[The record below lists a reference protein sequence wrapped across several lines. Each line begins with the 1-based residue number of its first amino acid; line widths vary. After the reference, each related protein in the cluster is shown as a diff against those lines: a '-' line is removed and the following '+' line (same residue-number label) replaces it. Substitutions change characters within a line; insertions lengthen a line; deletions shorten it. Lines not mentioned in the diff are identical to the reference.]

1 MTIEKKIMHFDLII
15 KYSGTAKIVFTMLLL
30 FILMDLL
37 FPIPELKQYSK
48 EILTRDGTLLSAYL
62 TEDDKWRFKTEL
74 EEISPELIKAIVE
87 KEDSWFYWH
96 FGVNPIS
103 IVRALYKNLISGKRV
118 SGASTIT
125 MQVARMLEPKDRTYI
140 NKFVEVFRAI
150 QIEISYSKNEILE
163 IYLSLLPFG
172 GNIEGVKSASY
183 IYFNRPPDKLS
194 LAQSIILAVIPN
206 DPNSLRLDRIND
218 EIIKERNYW
227 IKKFRDENVFSSNEL
242 DDALEE
248 PVEPNRFDIPTLAP
262 HFSYRVKENFN
273 ESKIKTTL
281 DLSIQQTAE
290 YLLSRQVKAVFYKG
304 ITNGAVLVID
314 NKNSS
319 VVAYCG
325 SADFYDDGSF
335 GQVNGITA
343 IRSPGSTLKPALYAY
358 AFDNGTLTPQMKLAD
373 IPTDFNGYQP
383 ENYDLKFYGNI
394 STEFALVNS
403 LNIPAVSLLRSSGL
417 NNFTNFLEEC
427 GFNEI
432 HKQKDK
438 LGLSL
443 ILGGCGSTL
452 EELTRLYSAF
462 ASKGRLDRLVYRVND
477 LEKEEGVEVFSSA
490 SSFLIGEILSRI
502 NRSDIADLTNYSKLP
517 KFAWK
522 TGTSYGKRDAWAIGF
537 NPNYTIGVWMGNFNG
552 RGSPHLSGAEAAI
565 PLLFDLFN
573 AIDYDA
579 DEKWFDI
586 PSELYRRKV
595 CSESGLLP
603 TRYCNNVIDDFAI
616 KDRSH
621 NKSCNIHN
629 PVYVNLD
636 ETIQYCT
643 ECLPRDDYKKV
654 VYSIYQPELTVW
666 LSENNYNITL
676 PPPHN
681 HNCTAMFSEEGPRI
695 LSPTE
700 DYEYFV
706 EENSKQE
713 IVLLAAS
720 NGKVNTHY
728 WFVNDQYYTKTKPG
742 TKIFLKPETEEL
754 KITCLDDKG
763 RGEIVRVRVKYY

>member
-1 MTIEKKIMHFDLII
+1 MHFELII
-15 KYSGTAKIVFTMLLL
+15 KYLRTVTTIITILLL
-30 FILMDLL
+30 FVLLDLL
-37 FPIPELKQYSK
+37 FPLPEQKQYSK
-48 EILTRDGTLLSAYL
+48 EILANDGTLLSAYL

-74 EEISPELIKAIVE
+74 EEISPELIKAIIE

-96 FGVNPIS
+96 LGVNPIS
-103 IVRALYKNLISGKRV
+103 IVRALYKNFISGERV

-125 MQVARMLEPKDRTYI
+125 MQVARMLEPKERTYL
-140 NKFVEVFRAI
+140 NKFIEMFRAL
-150 QIEISYSKNEILE
+150 QIELRYSKNEILE
-163 IYLSLLPFG
+163 MYLSLLPFG

-194 LAQSIILAVIPN
+194 LAQSVLLAVIPN
-206 DPNSLRLDRIND
+206 NPNSLRLDRIND
-218 EIIKERNYW
+218 EIIIRRNYW
-227 IKKFRDENVFSSNEL
+227 INKFRNENVFSLNEL
-242 DDALEE
+242 DDAFEE
-248 PVEPNRFDIPTLAP
+248 PVEPNRFKIPTLAP
-262 HFSYRVKENFN
+262 HFSYYVKENFK
-273 ESKIKTTL
+273 EYKIKTTL

-290 YLLSRQVKAVFYKG
+290 NLLLRQVKAVFYKG

-343 IRSPGSTLKPALYAY
+343 IRSPGSTLKPALYEY

-394 STEFALVNS
+394 SARFALVNS
-403 LNIPAVSLLRSSGL
+403 LNIPAVSLLRRSGL
-417 NNFTNFLEEC
+417 NNFTNFLEGC
-427 GFNEI
+427 GFSEI
-432 HKQKDK
+432 RKQKGK

-452 EELTRLYSAF
+452 EELTRLFSAF
-462 ASKGRLDRLVYRVND
+462 ASKGSLHPLVYRVNE
-477 LEKEEGVEVFSSA
+477 LANKKSVKVFSSA
-490 SSFLIGEILSRI
+490 SSFLIAEILSGM
-502 NRSDIADLTNYSKLP
+502 NRNDIADLKNYSKLP

-552 RGSPHLSGAEAAI
+552 RGSPHLSGAEVAV

-573 AIDYDA
+573 TIDYDT
-579 DEKWFDI
+579 DEKWFDF
-586 PSELYRRKV
+586 PDELYKRKV

-603 TRYCNNVIDDFAI
+603 TKFCSNVIDDFAI
-616 KDRSH
+616 EDKSH
-621 NKSCNIHN
+621 NEVCNIHN

-643 ECLPRDDYKKV
+643 ECLPANNYKKV
-654 VYSIYQPELTVW
+654 VYNIYQPELTVW
-666 LSENNYNITL
+666 FTENNYNITS
-676 PPPHN
+676 PPQHN
-681 HNCTAMFSEEGPRI
+681 HNCNAKFSEKGPRI

-706 EENSKQE
+706 EENSEQE

-720 NGKVNTHY
+720 DGKVNTHY
-728 WFVNDQYYTKTKPG
+728 WFVNDEYFGKTKPG
-742 TKIFLKPETEEL
+742 NKIFLIPETEEL

-763 RGEIVRVRVKYY
+763 RDESVMISVKYY

>member
-1 MTIEKKIMHFDLII
+1 MHFELIK
-15 KYSGTAKIVFTMLLL
+15 KYLRTVKTVFTILLL
-30 FILMDLL
+30 FVVLDLL
-37 FPIPELKQYSK
+37 FPLPEQKQYSK
-48 EILTRDGTLLSAYL
+48 EILANDGTLLSAYL
-62 TEDDKWRFKTEL
+62 TDDDKWRLKTEL
-74 EEISPELIKAIVE
+74 EEVSPELIKAIIE
-87 KEDSWFYWH
+87 KEDSWFNWH
-96 FGVNPIS
+96 LGVNPIS
-103 IVRALYKNLISGKRV
+103 IVRALYKNLISGEKV

-125 MQVARMLEPKDRTYI
+125 MQLARMLEPKERTYL
-140 NKFVEVFRAI
+140 NKFVEMFRAF
-150 QIEISYSKNEILE
+150 QIELRYSKNEILE
-163 IYLSLLPFG
+163 MYLSLLPFG

-194 LAQSIILAVIPN
+194 LAQSVLLAVIPN

-227 IKKFRDENVFSSNEL
+227 INKFRDENIFYLNEL
-242 DDALEE
+242 SDALEE
-248 PVEPNRFDIPTLAP
+248 PVEQNRFEIPTLAP
-262 HFSYRVKENFN
+262 HFSYYVKENFK
-273 ESKIKTTL
+273 EYKIKTTL

-290 YLLSRQVKAVFYKG
+290 NLLLRQVKAVFYKG

-343 IRSPGSTLKPALYAY
+343 IRSPGSTLKPALYEY

-383 ENYDLKFYGNI
+383 ENYDLKFYGNV
-394 STEFALVNS
+394 SAEFALVNS
-403 LNIPAVSLLRSSGL
+403 LNIPAVSLLRNSGSF
-417 NNFTNFLEEC
+417 NFFNLLESC
-427 GFNEI
+427 GFKDIRN
-432 HKQKDK
+432 QKDK

-443 ILGGCGSTL
+443 ILGGCGATL
-452 EELTRLYSAF
+452 EELTRLFSAF
-462 ASKGRLDRLVYRVND
+462 AKKGKLFPLVYNVDN
-477 LEKEEGVEVFSSA
+477 LNNEQSMEIFSSA
-490 SSFLIGEILSRI
+490 SSFLVAEILSGI

-522 TGTSYGKRDAWAIGF
+522 TGTSYGKRDAWSIGF

-552 RGSPHLSGAEAAI
+552 RGSPHLSGAEVAV

-579 DEKWFDI
+579 EEKWFDF
-586 PSELYRRKV
+586 PEDLYQREV

-603 TRYCNNVIDDFAI
+603 TQYCNYVIEDYAI
-616 KDRSH
+616 KDKSH
-621 NKSCNIHN
+621 NEVCKIHN
-629 PVYVNLD
+629 PVYVNPD

-643 ECLPRDDYKKV
+643 QCLPMNNYKKV

-666 LSENNYNITL
+666 FAENNYNISS

-681 HNCTAMFSEEGPRI
+681 HNCNAKFSEEGPRI

-706 EENSKQE
+706 EENSDQE

-720 NGKVNTHY
+720 DGRVNTHY
-728 WFVNDQYYTKTKPG
+728 WFVNDEYFAKTKPG
-742 TKIFLKPETEEL
+742 NKIFLKPETEEL

-763 RGEIVRVRVKYY
+763 RDESVMISVNYY